1 MFLPL
6 ILIHYVNG
14 HEVIF
19 DPTREFPAYSCE
31 ELVSVLPDVDAAIIG
46 MDDYRDERVYQAGKK
61 LKCVCKFGV
70 GVDNIDLAMATR
82 YGVAACNC
90 PGQNSNAVAE
100 LTVGYMIGVLRHMI
114 PLQKAMEK
122 STWTRMLGEE
132 LEGKT
137 IGLIG
142 FGAIAR
148 LVAEKL
154 QNFQVKI
161 LAYDLYPNME
171 AAQKLGVTMT
181 DPDRALEE
189 SDILSLH
196 VPAVSDNYHMIN
208 KNTIAKM
215 KDQVYII
222 NAARGALI
230 DLDDLAEAIQSGKVA
245 GAALDA
251 FETEPLP
258 ADSPILQCENV
269 ILAPHTGAETKEAY
283 DKVSYTAALNVID
296 VLAGK
301 KARYQCN

>member
-70 GVDNIDLAMATR
+70 GVDNIDLEMAKR

-122 STWTRMLGEE
+122 STSTRMLGEE